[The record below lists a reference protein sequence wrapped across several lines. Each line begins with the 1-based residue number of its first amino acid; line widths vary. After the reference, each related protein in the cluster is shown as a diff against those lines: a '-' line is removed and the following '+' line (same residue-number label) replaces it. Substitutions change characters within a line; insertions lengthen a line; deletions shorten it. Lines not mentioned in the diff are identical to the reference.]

1 MLFYL
6 FMSPN
11 LLRLSVIQK
20 ICENWSTTAGKAKRR
35 FDPQTLTPK
44 LNTVIMLA
52 ITSTM
57 KFGELPGNVILRKS
71 EANLPKKCVINIT
84 QIKSVDKTSIKEKIA
99 TLSKRKMDEVYEGLK
114 LVLTIPPQ

>member
-35 FDPQTLTPK
+35 FDPQTQHGYYAGDNFYNEIWGT
-44 LNTVIMLA
+44 A
-52 ITSTM
+52 RQRDSTKKRS
-57 KFGELPGNVILRKS
+57 KF
-71 EANLPKKCVINIT
+71 T
-84 QIKSVDKTSIKEKIA
+84 
-99 TLSKRKMDEVYEGLK
+99 
-114 LVLTIPPQ
+114 

>member
-35 FDPQTLTPK
+35 FDPQTFFTTVFVGSVK
-44 LNTVIMLA
+44 DCSAQKVCIVNLN
-52 ITSTM
+52 
-57 KFGELPGNVILRKS
+57 
-71 EANLPKKCVINIT
+71 
-84 QIKSVDKTSIKEKIA
+84 
-99 TLSKRKMDEVYEGLK
+99 
-114 LVLTIPPQ
+114 PQ